1 MFYRTVRV
9 RTRDAVRVV
18 GGYAEIICCVRQEVR
33 GGIRVRRNTRRNNVV
48 RRKHVFGISSYFN
61 CLVNTHKRHVYR
73 VYIAISIAAV
83 DDETDESV

>member
-33 GGIRVRRNTRRNNVV
+33 GGIRVRNTATTLSAETRFRY
-48 RRKHVFGISSYFN
+48 FFISTVS
-61 CLVNTHKRHVYR
+61 THKRHVYR
-73 VYIAISIAAV
+73 IYIFIAAGRRNRRKRINV
-83 DDETDESV
+83 ENPL